1 MCLFR
6 QKTVTTAGAPAIKP
20 MQEQDTGLP
29 EGTETKEKDDVTSI
43 AYGGSKK
50 DTGSAAAKR
59 TGTDALS
66 ININQPTAGSE
77 SGGINV

>member
-6 QKTVTTAGAPAIKP
+6 QKVTTTAGAPAIKP
-20 MQEQDTGLP
+20 IQEQDTGLP
-29 EGTETKEKDDVTSI
+29 EGSETKEKDEVTGI
-43 AYGGSKK
+43 QYGSSKK

-66 ININQPTAGSE
+66 ININQPTSGSE

>member
-1 MCLFR
+1 MCLFGPR
-6 QKTVTTAGAPAIKP
+6 QVTTAGAPAITP
-20 MQEQDTGLP
+20 TQNQDTPLP
-29 EGTETKEKDDVTSI
+29 EAKPTKDTEEVTGI
-43 AYGGSKK
+43 KYGSSKK

-66 ININQPTAGSE
+66 ININQPTSGSE

>member
-6 QKTVTTAGAPAIKP
+6 QKQQTTAGAPAIKP
-20 MQEQDTGLP
+20 LIPQDTALP
-29 EGTETKEKDDVTSI
+29 KGTETTTEDQVSTI
-43 AYGGSKK
+43 AYGSSKK
-50 DTGSAAAKR
+50 KEGSAAAKR

-66 ININQPTAGSE
+66 ININQPSSGSE